1 MSRAAGGNSSGE
13 TSVTAE
19 EAIAHLRSLGSERNR
34 EGMARFGINVERALG
49 VSVTELRKF
58 ARPYRRNHRLALD
71 LWKSGIHEA
80 RILASIVDDPA
91 EVTERQLDSWVRAF
105 DSWDLCDQCCLNLFV
120 KTDFAPAKAVEWSR
134 REEEFVK
141 RAGFALMAALAVH
154 RKDAPDEMFIPLL
167 ERIREESHDNRNF
180 VRKAVNWA
188 LRQIGKRNGALKIAA
203 VETARQIASADSK
216 AARWIA
222 ADALRELIR

>member
-1 MSRAAGGNSSGE
+1 MGRAATAKASG
-13 TSVTAE
+13 TPAITAE
-19 EAIAHLRSLGSERNR
+19 EVIAHLRSLGSERNC

-49 VSVTELRKF
+49 VSVTELRKL

-71 LWKSGIHEA
+71 LWNSGIHEA

-91 EVTERQLDSWVRAF
+91 EATAHQLDSWVRAF

-120 KTDFAPAKAVEWSR
+120 KTDFAPAKALEWSY

-141 RAGFALMAALAVH
+141 RAGFALMAVLAVH

-188 LRQIGKRNGALKIAA
+188 LRQIGKRSDGLRMAA
-203 VETARQIASADSK
+203 VETARQIASGDSK

-222 ADALRELIR
+222 SDALRELVR